1 MRSLVREVML
11 PAVASVAFLFA
22 MAMPPAEAQE
32 LAATTEPV
40 AALASAS
47 SAASLRADESGS
59 DARVA
64 TEGTKTSAA
73 ARSARRCERVER
85 IGKFVIR
92 RCE

>member
-22 MAMPPAEAQE
+22 TAMPPAEAQE
-32 LAATTEPV
+32 VVAEPRSEAMLASTGPV
-40 AALASAS
+40 ASIS
-47 SAASLRADESGS
+47 VDDSGTAAG
-59 DARVA
+59 VA
-64 TEGTKTSAA
+64 PEPTPRNTK
-73 ARSARRCERVER
+73 ARSSPRCERVVR